1 MVTPTCWRV
10 SGQVTAR
17 GTEFRLSDR
26 SRWPERIKCAQ
37 GCLPEAARSE
47 PYTLGEVHADKAH
60 QQIYHLPVLL
70 GAFAAWCT
78 GSFWHSHHLFRVR
91 WMADLGL
98 TAAQVKELVSW
109 YSPHLLSLAVCLLF
123 AYGVAWL
130 RTWQTRKGLWRG
142 ILYSILLWTAIVL
155 ATLASTLRLPRDL
168 LLIEGGYTL
177 VAVIM
182 VGAIVGG
189 LSGRLVV
196 TGQSYFASED

>member
-1 MVTPTCWRV
+1 
-10 SGQVTAR
+10 
-17 GTEFRLSDR
+17 
-26 SRWPERIKCAQ
+26 
-37 GCLPEAARSE
+37 
-47 PYTLGEVHADKAH
+47 
-60 QQIYHLPVLL
+60 
-70 GAFAAWCT
+70 
-78 GSFWHSHHLFRVR
+78 
-91 WMADLGL
+91 MADLGL